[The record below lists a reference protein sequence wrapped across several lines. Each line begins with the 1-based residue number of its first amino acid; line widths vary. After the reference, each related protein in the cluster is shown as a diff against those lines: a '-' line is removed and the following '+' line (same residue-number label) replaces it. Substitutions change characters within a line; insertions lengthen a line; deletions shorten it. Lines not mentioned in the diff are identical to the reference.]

1 MYRKFY
7 GFKEIPFGLTP
18 NPKYVFKTDSY
29 LEVTANLRY
38 CISHYKG
45 LVVVTG
51 EVGTGKTTTLRSMM
65 QQLGHEILTVYMV
78 NPFLTV
84 PEFYELLIQGLR
96 LGIAPTASKTH
107 VLHTLARFL
116 AHRHSRGLR
125 TVLIA
130 DEAHGLSPT
139 LLEEIRLLANLETN
153 TEKLLQII
161 LCGQPELRETLNQ
174 PNLRQLK
181 QRISLRSAIKP
192 LTPVEVIKY
201 IRFRMKV
208 AGAERMDI
216 FDPEALD
223 SIGNVSMGIPRVIN
237 NVCDNAL
244 LVGYADGKKTITRAI
259 IEDVIDTLDLTT
271 NETTTTEPI
280 ELGGWPTARQMAA
293 ADGTHS

>member
-1 MYRKFY
+1 MYQEFY
-7 GFKEIPFGLTP
+7 GFTEIPFGLTP
-18 NPKYVFKTDSY
+18 NPKYIYKTDSY

-38 CISHYKG
+38 CIDHYKG

-65 QQLGHEILTVYMV
+65 QHLGREILTVYMV

-96 LGIAPTASKTH
+96 LGLAPNASKTQ
-107 VLHTLARFL
+107 VLNTLAGFL

-130 DEAHGLSPT
+130 DEAHGLSPV

-181 QRISLRSAIKP
+181 QRVSLRSTIKP

-201 IRFRMKV
+201 IRFRLKI
-208 AGAERMDI
+208 AGANRMDI
-216 FDPEALD
+216 FNPEALD
-223 SIGNVSMGIPRVIN
+223 LISAVSLGIPRVVN
-237 NVCDNAL
+237 NLCDNAL
-244 LVGYADGKKTITRAI
+244 LAGYADGKKTITRAI
-259 IEDVIDTLDLTT
+259 IEEVIDTLDLTT
-271 NETTTTEPI
+271 NETTTTDPM
-280 ELGGWPTARQMAA
+280 ELSGWPAARQMAVA
-293 ADGTHS
+293 EGTHS

>member
-1 MYRKFY
+1 MYREFY

-18 NPKYVFKTDSY
+18 NPKYIFKTDSY

-65 QQLGHEILTVYMV
+65 QHLGHEILAVYMV

-96 LGIAPTASKTH
+96 LGIPPASSKT
-107 VLHTLARFL
+107 LILGTLARFL

-130 DEAHGLSPT
+130 DEAHGLSST

-153 TEKLLQII
+153 TEKLIQII

-174 PNLRQLK
+174 PGLRQLK
-181 QRISLRSAIKP
+181 QRVSLRCSIKP
-192 LTPVEVIKY
+192 LTALEVIKY
-201 IRFRMKV
+201 IRFRMKT

-216 FDPEALD
+216 FDLEAFDLI
-223 SIGNVSMGIPRVIN
+223 SNVSLGIPRVVN
-237 NVCDNAL
+237 NICDNAL
-244 LVGYADGKKTITRAI
+244 LAGYADGKKTITREI
-259 IEDVIDTLDLTT
+259 IEEVIRTLDLTS
-271 NETTTTEPI
+271 NETTTTAPA
-280 ELGGWPTARQMAA
+280 ELSAWPAASSMTAFE
-293 ADGTHS
+293 GSHS